1 VHDKPECSYQLAV
14 DITVNPMKIN
24 SIVEDEK
31 SARDASMDNTTEH
44 GCSWKMKHFFYKVI
58 NLLFMLRPVFWDS
71 LDDLRCPSISLEPFC
86 KTMGHFLLSFTPSTK
101 IVTLGKTW
109 VASKNGTTSKNE
121 QKRNDSLRS
130 PSSKKIRKK
139 TSNKLQLKFIS
150 SFIKKIIPVYSTPTD
165 DHNYNEITD
174 DIKCLFPAI
183 ESQMADH
190 SQFVTGFSYYSSDV
204 LDNDYPLQTAG
215 SAGPAVGY
223 SCCNVVGSA
232 LITPPSHKTL
242 VTSKQ
247 GATAPILLSL

>member
-58 NLLFMLRPVFWDS
+58 NLLFMLRPVFWDP
-71 LDDLRCPSISLEPFC
+71 LDNLRCPSISTGLEPFC

-174 DIKCLFPAI
+174 DIKYLFPAI
-183 ESQMADH
+183 ESRTAAH
-190 SQFVTGFSYYSSDV
+190 SCCVTGKFPFSYNRYSSEV
-204 LDNDYPLQTAG
+204 LNNDYSLETAIYS
-215 SAGPAVGY
+215 SAGPGVGY

-232 LITPPSHKTL
+232 LITPPSHTTL
-242 VTSKQ
+242 VT
-247 GATAPILLSL
+247 